1 MKMVAVVTEDFR
13 VFYGAVRY
21 LKEKGQPFI
30 SQGFGDPLPL
40 TVELVITTEGERKR
54 FHGRRVIANDDP
66 KQAVKTAMAVLQG
79 GTYNRLVVGVDP
91 GPRPGVAI
99 LGDGKV
105 LLADTVLSPEEVCP
119 LVEGY
124 LSLVSTN
131 ELVLRVGHGD
141 HTNRDRV
148 VNSLWDIT
156 CNIEMVD
163 ETSTTKSTDRSDA
176 DAAITIARS
185 RGQLLTFRPLVRPTP
200 GELREIQR
208 QSRIMSHGAVT
219 ISTALARKVAL
230 GTIDL
235 GQAIEKQK
243 GKRVSEVNSG
253 E

>member
-13 VFYGAVRY
+13 FFYGAVRS

-40 TVELVITTEGERKR
+40 NVELVLTTEGERNR
-54 FHGRRVIANDDP
+54 FHGRLVIANDDP
-66 KQAVKTAMAVLQG
+66 KRAVKTALAVLQG
-79 GTYNRLVVGVDP
+79 GTFNRLVVGVDP

-105 LLADTVLSPEEVCP
+105 LLAETVLSPEEVCP
-119 LVEGY
+119 LVEDY

-131 ELVLRVGHGD
+131 ELVLKVGHSD

-148 VNSLWDIT
+148 VNSLWGIT

-185 RGQLLTFRPLVRPTP
+185 RGQLLPFRPLVRPTP

-208 QSRIMSHGAVT
+208 QSRIKSHGAIT

-235 GQAIEKQK
+235 ELAIEEQK